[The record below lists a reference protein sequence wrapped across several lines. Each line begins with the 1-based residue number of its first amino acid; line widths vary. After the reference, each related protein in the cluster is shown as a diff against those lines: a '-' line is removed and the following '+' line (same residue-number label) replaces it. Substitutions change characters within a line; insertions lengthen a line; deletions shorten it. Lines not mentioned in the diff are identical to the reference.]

1 MASSSENDDTSS
13 TDNDEDIIFYDA
25 NSTWTNIEESP

>member
-13 TDNDEDIIFYDA
+13 TDDNEDLVFYDA
-25 NSTWTNIEESP
+25 NSSWTNVEV